1 MQNCLCCA
9 DRLLHCVRN
18 RRQFWFCRTCWQ
30 EFPCNYYADNQWR
43 EDFMPDGGDILRS
56 QV

>member
-18 RRQFWFCRTCWQ
+18 RRQFWFCFGSAAPAGKNSLVITMLKSLAGRFLTC
-30 EFPCNYYADNQWR
+30 
-43 EDFMPDGGDILRS
+43 DGEPT
-56 QV
+56 